1 MHGEGSAPPPAGA
14 CRGPAESDGT
24 VRRRFTIFSFLFA
37 AAALFHQARLED
49 FSSVFPDLAVSIAA
63 IALLIRPSSTARFL
77 VLLALE
83 AAAVAT
89 DLPAVGNHSLF
100 VALTAVGVFVAV
112 GAGALTR
119 QPWLGDR
126 GALFR
131 RLAPVVRVE
140 VVLLYL
146 FAGLAKL
153 NHSFFDPLLSC
164 APAMTEDLLTTGPLG
179 LYAGWQATP
188 AIGGT
193 LLVELG
199 LPVLLL
205 FRRTRL
211 VGVLVGVG
219 FHTGLAVAGHV
230 PFSGFAMAFY
240 FLFLPDD
247 MPQRLDRLRAR
258 RPSWERASA
267 VVGRFASSPAA
278 FAALAGAWLAVAAA
292 VSLGP
297 DGVLG
302 AVRLAT
308 DALFMLYVAGLVAV
322 LGGALLQGGRLV
334 YGPGAFRLAHPVWI
348 VAPLLVVANG
358 VSPYLGLKTQ
368 SVWTMYSNLQTEE
381 DRWNHL
387 LVPEAVRVFDY
398 QDRTVGVVASDVPA
412 LAEAAR
418 QDRRLAWVAFR
429 EMASGH
435 PSGTVVYERD
445 DRRITASPIE
455 TDPVLRTPP
464 GAVETALLAFRDVP
478 LNERNDCRS
487 RRAYS
492 PGQGS

>member
-1 MHGEGSAPPPAGA
+1 MNGEGSAPPPAGA
-14 CRGPAESDGT
+14 SPRRAESDGT
-24 VRRRFTIFSFLFA
+24 AGRRFTIFSFLFA

-63 IALLIRPSSTARFL
+63 IALLVRPSSTARFL

-89 DLPAVGNHSLF
+89 DLPAVVNHSLF

-112 GAGALTR
+112 GAGVLTR

-153 NHSFFDPLLSC
+153 NQSFFDPLLSC
-164 APAMTEDLLTTGPLG
+164 APAMTEDLLTIGPLG
-179 LYAGWQATP
+179 LYASWQATP

-199 LPVLLL
+199 LPILLF

-211 VGVLVGVG
+211 VGVFVGVG
-219 FHTGLAVAGHV
+219 FHTVLAVAGHV

-240 FLFLPDD
+240 FLFVPDD
-247 MPQRLDRLRAR
+247 VPQRLDQLRSR

-267 VVGRFASSPAA
+267 VIGRFASSPAA
-278 FAALAGAWLAVAAA
+278 FAALAGAWLAAAGA

-297 DGVLG
+297 PGALG
-302 AVRLAT
+302 AVHLAAN
-308 DALFMLYVAGLVAV
+308 ALFLVYVAGLVVA
-322 LGGALLQGGRLV
+322 LGGALLQGGRLA
-334 YGPGAFRLAHPVWI
+334 YEPGAFRLAHPVWL

-358 VSPYLGLKTQ
+358 VSPYVGLKTQ

-381 DRWNHL
+381 NRWNHL
-387 LVPEAVRVFDY
+387 LVPEAVRVFGY
-398 QDRTVGVVASDVPA
+398 QDHTVRVVASDLPA
-412 LAEAAR
+412 LADAAR

-429 EMASGH
+429 EMASEH
-435 PSGTVVYERD
+435 PAGTVVYERGD
-445 DRRITASPIE
+445 LRISAYPIA
-455 TDPVLRTPP
+455 TDPVLRTTP

-478 LNERNDCRS
+478 PSERNDCRS
-487 RRAYS
+487 RRPYS

>member
-1 MHGEGSAPPPAGA
+1 MHGEAPPPTAA
-14 CRGPAESDGT
+14 SRGPAESDGT
-24 VRRRFTIFSFLFA
+24 ASRRFTIFSVLFA

-49 FSSVFPDLAVSIAA
+49 FSTVFPDLVVSIAA
-63 IALLIRPSSTARFL
+63 IALLVRPSSTARFL

-89 DLPAVGNHSLF
+89 DLPAVANHSLF
-100 VALTAVGVFVAV
+100 IALTAAGLFVALGV
-112 GAGALTR
+112 GALTR

-126 GALFR
+126 GALFLR
-131 RLAPVVRVE
+131 IAPVVRVE
-140 VVLLYL
+140 VVLLYV
-146 FAGLAKL
+146 FAGFAKL
-153 NHSFFDPLLSC
+153 NHSFLDPLLSC
-164 APAMTEDLLTTGPLG
+164 APAMTEDLLTTGPLA
-179 LYAGWQATP
+179 LSAAWQATP

-199 LPVLLL
+199 LPVLLF

-211 VGVLVGVG
+211 VGVVVGVG
-219 FHTGLAVAGHV
+219 FHTVLAIAGHV
-230 PFSGFAMAFY
+230 PFSGFAMALY
-240 FLFLPDD
+240 FLFVPDD
-247 MPQRLDRLRAR
+247 VPERLDRLRAR
-258 RPSWERASA
+258 WPSWERVIA

-292 VSLGP
+292 VSLGA
-297 DGVLG
+297 DRVSG
-302 AVRLAT
+302 AVQLAA
-308 DALFMLYVAGLVAV
+308 DALFLLYVGGLMVV
-322 LGGALLQGGRLV
+322 LGGALLQGGRIV
-334 YGPGAFRLAHPVWI
+334 YGPGAFRLAHPVWL

-398 QDRTVGVVASDVPA
+398 QDSTVRVVASNVPA

-429 EMASGH
+429 AMASGH
-435 PSGTVVYERD
+435 PAGTVVYERD
-445 DRRITASPIE
+445 DRRIVADPIGS
-455 TDPVLRTPP
+455 DPVLRNAPRR
-464 GAVETALLAFRDVP
+464 VETALLAFRDVP
-478 LNERNDCRS
+478 ARGRNDCRS